1 MLECV
6 CFHCSVSKRRERE
19 GREER
24 GGREV
29 GERWERWERG
39 GREVGERWG
48 RGEGREGKET
58 VREYQEHECI
68 DLFLSHSFYFV

>member
-6 CFHCSVSKRRERE
+6 CLHCSVSKRRERE

-29 GERWERWERG
+29 GERWERG
-39 GREVGERWG
+39 GREVGERWE

-58 VREYQEHECI
+58 VREYQEHDSL